1 MAKRL
6 IPFIPFIIALCIAC
20 DNDELT
26 DLTTNTVV
34 VESYLFA
41 GHPVEQVKL
50 TKAISVNRRYTL
62 LIYVSLNTFEVN

>member
-50 TKAISVNRRYTL
+50 T
-62 LIYVSLNTFEVN
+62 YVPYCQHFGTAYFHWCQEDI